1 MRGDLARKLTFLRR
15 SQETAHER
23 ALWIIRK
30 NNKQVIFNLMV
41 KKEHSKKR
49 GTEV

>member
-1 MRGDLARKLTFLRR
+1 MRGDLAWKPAFIRR
-15 SQETAHER
+15 GQETAHER
-23 ALWIIRK
+23 ALSIVRK
-30 NNKQVIFNLMV
+30 NNKQVIFNLMF